1 LAFQFLQV
9 IDDLVHLLGLEP
21 ELRHRDVTSSNSFP
35 ERLLKVFDR
44 VSLVQIAERR
54 RFRQGCRLVA

>member
-1 LAFQFLQV
+1 MISSTCFGSNLNSG
-9 IDDLVHLLGLEP
+9 I
-21 ELRHRDVTSSNSFP
+21 VTSSNSFP

-54 RFRQGCRLVA
+54 RFRQGCCLVA